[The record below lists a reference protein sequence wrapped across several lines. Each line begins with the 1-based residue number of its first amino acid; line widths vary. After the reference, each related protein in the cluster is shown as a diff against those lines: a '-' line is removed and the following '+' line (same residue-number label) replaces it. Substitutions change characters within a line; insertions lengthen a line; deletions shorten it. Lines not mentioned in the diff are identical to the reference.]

1 MNTDVAVSKSQM
13 GEKNPVEYQ
22 EGAKRA
28 RAARAHVAEQ
38 LGHLIESSD
47 LTGSHPL
54 VARRVQGYAD
64 AMRSGDGPVIRSAL
78 MDLGTAIGATV
89 AAIDLN
95 TPPGQAA

>member
-1 MNTDVAVSKSQM
+1 MGVSKAEM

-28 RAARAHVAEQ
+28 RAARAHVADQ

-54 VARRVQGYAD
+54 VARRIHGYAE
-64 AMRSGDGPVIRSAL
+64 AVKSGDGPVIRSAL

-89 AAIDLN
+89 AAIDLT
-95 TPPGQAA
+95 TPPGQTA